1 MRFALLYQAKQAL
14 VHPHPLNTPRT
25 STMSKRKARDEDDQP
40 QAPNAGGS
48 VYEESG
54 YPEEHS
60 TRHGTEE
67 RDDGGKTVLDAGESA
82 DDQAA
87 PPHKPGSRQQ
97 DEQQAYRRAGYGKNP
112 R

>member
-1 MRFALLYQAKQAL
+1 MSQRK
-14 VHPHPLNTPRT
+14 VH
-25 STMSKRKARDEDDQP
+25 DEDDQP

-60 TRHGTEE
+60 PRHGTEE
-67 RDDGGKTVLDAGESA
+67 REDGGKSILDAGESA

-87 PPHKPGSRQQ
+87 AQKPGSRPQ

-112 R
+112 K